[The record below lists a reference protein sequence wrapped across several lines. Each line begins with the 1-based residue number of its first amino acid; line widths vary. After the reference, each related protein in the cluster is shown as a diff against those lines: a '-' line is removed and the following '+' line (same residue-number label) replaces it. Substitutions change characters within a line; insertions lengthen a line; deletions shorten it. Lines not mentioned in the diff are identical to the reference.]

1 MQPEDV
7 RGALERCARQFVPG
21 WLPAGSEPPPAI
33 LVSYAT
39 NLPPE
44 WKLGL
49 TAALFNVPIVLVGL
63 GQGWNGVQSRLLGT
77 RHAIELL
84 RTHLGLHTT
93 PVLVADAWDTMF
105 VNRPLP
111 QTTTLMGT
119 DAAQNKGVAYTSRN
133 ALERLADGTSAL
145 LMTECNS
152 WPRCYREAY
161 MFNPTLGRCLNS
173 SAGLGLVGGAGTTC
187 YVNGGV
193 YGGVSSVLSRL
204 LNAIENVLADRTVR
218 IAEVEKGDDQFA
230 LHQLLLATRHATRTT
245 PVPTAPRRTPR
256 FASVRGL
263 NSDSRSEL
271 FLSLYPCSGDKIH
284 RMLPL
289 WRRAEYCHEA
299 DHEPIDFL
307 VVNGS
312 RTRYRTSRG
321 ETRPLIVHANGAE
334 WRGKRLEH
342 SVFSSLHSLFRPPP
356 AALLEVRVLLVG
368 TGSNSS
374 HHLASPC
381 NVTTLS
387 ALAAEARAD
396 ESICRASKSCS
407 TKMTG

>member
-152 WPRCYREAY
+152 WPRC
-161 MFNPTLGRCLNS
+161 C
-173 SAGLGLVGGAGTTC
+173 
-187 YVNGGV
+187 
-193 YGGVSSVLSRL
+193 
-204 LNAIENVLADRTVR
+204 
-218 IAEVEKGDDQFA
+218 
-230 LHQLLLATRHATRTT
+230 
-245 PVPTAPRRTPR
+245 
-256 FASVRGL
+256 
-263 NSDSRSEL
+263 
-271 FLSLYPCSGDKIH
+271 
-284 RMLPL
+284 
-289 WRRAEYCHEA
+289 
-299 DHEPIDFL
+299 
-307 VVNGS
+307 
-312 RTRYRTSRG
+312 
-321 ETRPLIVHANGAE
+321 
-334 WRGKRLEH
+334 
-342 SVFSSLHSLFRPPP
+342 
-356 AALLEVRVLLVG
+356 
-368 TGSNSS
+368 
-374 HHLASPC
+374 
-381 NVTTLS
+381 
-387 ALAAEARAD
+387 
-396 ESICRASKSCS
+396 
-407 TKMTG
+407 